1 MLISSLFCIWEQN
14 KTSASPLLQK
24 LKSCKSSY
32 IQVLAHVHAQ
42 ALALGG
48 RPEASS
54 TKNVFPDFSYTMFCE
69 GFITILDLS
78 MPSTQVKNVPT
89 VRTMFKGTKV

>member
-1 MLISSLFCIWEQN
+1 MYMHRHSHSMAGQRHQALKMFFLISL
-14 KTSASPLLQK
+14 T
-24 LKSCKSSY
+24 
-32 IQVLAHVHAQ
+32 
-42 ALALGG
+42 
-48 RPEASS
+48 
-54 TKNVFPDFSYTMFCE
+54 YTMFCE